1 MAFKATIPWQKS
13 RGTTYNNNNNNNNN
27 KMNNQS
33 TFSATM

>member
-13 RGTTYNNNNNNNNN
+13 RGTTYNNNNNNNN